1 MKRFALFLLLTA
13 TAGSL
18 TLPAAAQDVV
28 YYSGNHW
35 LGVALADTV
44 SAASAHTAGA
54 VVRDVFPD
62 GPAARAGV
70 RKGDVITAL
79 DGHAVASVAGLQTAL
94 RSAPPQQPVAVQILR
109 DGQPL
114 TVQVHLAP
122 APPQVSAMPPVPPV
136 PPIPPIH
143 IPEIHIPPIHI
154 PPMPPI
160 PPNMEKLMSMAD
172 MSPMSMGMSVET
184 MPAQL
189 AGYFG
194 VKQGAQAVL
203 VRSVAAG
210 SVARKAGFR
219 AGDVILRFNHQAIH
233 SVSDFW
239 KSLSA
244 ARGKAASV
252 GVLRHG
258 RPATITIPAV
268 PSDAGFRMPN
278 RKDLQRQIAAAQREA
293 AKAQREFNSPQFRKQ
308 MEEVNRQAA
317 AAAEQWRKQAEQ
329 LDQQSQQWQ

>member
-18 TLPAAAQDVV
+18 TLLPAVAQDVV

-35 LGVALADTV
+35 LGVALADAA

-94 RSAPPQQPVAVQILR
+94 RSAHSQQPVAVQILR

-114 TVQVHLAP
+114 TVQVSLAP
-122 APPQVSAMPPVPPV
+122 APPQVLAMPPV

-143 IPEIHIPPIHI
+143 IPEIHIAPIHI
-154 PPMPPI
+154 PPMPPM

-194 VKQGAQAVL
+194 VKQGQQAVL
-203 VRSVAAG
+203 VRSVAAD

-219 AGDVILRFNHQAIH
+219 AGDVILRFNHQAVH

-244 ARGKAASV
+244 ARGKAVSV

-258 RPATITIPAV
+258 RPATITIAAV

-278 RKDLQRQIAAAQREA
+278 RKELQRQIAAAQREA